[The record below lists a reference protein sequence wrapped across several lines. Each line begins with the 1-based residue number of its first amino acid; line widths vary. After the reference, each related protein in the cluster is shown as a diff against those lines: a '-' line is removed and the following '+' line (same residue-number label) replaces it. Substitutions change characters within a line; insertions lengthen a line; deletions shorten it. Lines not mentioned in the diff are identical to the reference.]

1 MSESMTPEQF
11 LKSYVDQFNKGNLSS
26 ILRLYESDACFATQP
41 GQVVKGEDNLRTSLQ
56 SFIDMKGRLE
66 SNVKRVFRSG
76 DIALIIS
83 EWSFNGIG
91 SDGKIF
97 TLKGNATDVLRQ
109 HSNGTWHILIDN
121 PWGIV

>member
-1 MSESMTPEQF
+1 MSDNLTPEQF
-11 LKSYVDQFNKGNLSS
+11 LKSYVDQFNKGKLSS
-26 ILRLYESDACFATQP
+26 ILTLYESDACFATQP
-41 GQVVKGEDNLRTSLQ
+41 GQVVKGEEDLRTSLQ

-83 EWSFNGIG
+83 EWSFNGVG
-91 SDGKIF
+91 PDGKAI

-109 HSNGTWHILIDN
+109 QSNGTWNILIDN
-121 PWGIV
+121 PWGTD

>member
-83 EWSFNGIG
+83 EW
-91 SDGKIF
+91 
-97 TLKGNATDVLRQ
+97 
-109 HSNGTWHILIDN
+109 
-121 PWGIV
+121 